1 MRNWIDSTDNE
12 QLLKERYQKQMDDK
26 AAEIFGKKYKYLD
39 LYGYAQTQKSA
50 TVKYYDG
57 ADMREYEIAQDGLLY
72 LYAVEKMPMGKAT
85 NRRMGIT
92 DETMEQITD
101 ALDPK
106 LKEFADW
113 VQEDFL
119 PSIGMESDVVYIRM
133 FGTHMD
139 SIENYFPFVRD
150 KDALKRDV
158 ENGQENSDNDR
169 ISVQTGAIKKRV
181 ASVALWNLKDMSFL
195 DVLAKHV
202 GEMSHWQS
210 FAELNRDIGTL
221 ISYNRFKQQVMNMS
235 SVYGSGKE
243 LWKRFEQC
251 AAIAT
256 DCYEPQRAYL
266 DRLMVQGAKGVT
278 MGKIAFR
285 PFTALKQ
292 TLSLPAFFG
301 EVNAVDMAEALAT
314 GGIPALK
321 WSWKNMPNFRKRIL
335 SRTTGDY
342 RLRETEY
349 DNKIMKAAS
358 YGMLPNIGVDAWT
371 IAVGSYCVYK
381 AQKRKY
387 LRSGMEEE
395 RAERRAGQDAEMCFN
410 KSQQSSEG
418 AYMAPV
424 QIDHTFY
431 ATSAMLFRNSSTA
444 YTRETHNSARNLK
457 RIFSGEVS
465 EDYVAKQIL
474 RTIHPNAEDY
484 WSDAEWAKARA
495 EAKREIRS
503 AKVKNGVNLV
513 MFGWILPWLWRIGGT
528 AVLLALSGDNEE
540 RAKQLI
546 DATKQSVFAPME
558 GLTYGDV
565 FEGGINKAL
574 GYAEQSWAQQGREN
588 PIISDI
594 KQMLNEFDHD
604 WVRATNDVLNI
615 LGGMATGVNP
625 QTFTDWAVAIMDYCG
640 DDPKTSRECALL
652 VARLLN
658 CPQSQL
664 DKVYLEELDL
674 TANEASK
681 MTPSEVAERYARY
694 KMMREAPLTGWM
706 RSAEQRDSI

>member
-1 MRNWIDSTDNE
+1 
-12 QLLKERYQKQMDDK
+12 
-26 AAEIFGKKYKYLD
+26 
-39 LYGYAQTQKSA
+39 
-50 TVKYYDG
+50 
-57 ADMREYEIAQDGLLY
+57 
-72 LYAVEKMPMGKAT
+72 
-85 NRRMGIT
+85 
-92 DETMEQITD
+92 
-101 ALDPK
+101 
-106 LKEFADW
+106 
-113 VQEDFL
+113 
-119 PSIGMESDVVYIRM
+119 
-133 FGTHMD
+133 
-139 SIENYFPFVRD
+139 
-150 KDALKRDV
+150 
-158 ENGQENSDNDR
+158 
-169 ISVQTGAIKKRV
+169 
-181 ASVALWNLKDMSFL
+181 
-195 DVLAKHV
+195 
-202 GEMSHWQS
+202 
-210 FAELNRDIGTL
+210 
-221 ISYNRFKQQVMNMS
+221 
-235 SVYGSGKE
+235 
-243 LWKRFEQC
+243 
-251 AAIAT
+251 
-256 DCYEPQRAYL
+256 
-266 DRLMVQGAKGVT
+266 
-278 MGKIAFR
+278 
-285 PFTALKQ
+285 
-292 TLSLPAFFG
+292 
-301 EVNAVDMAEALAT
+301 
-314 GGIPALK
+314 
-321 WSWKNMPNFRKRIL
+321 
-335 SRTTGDY
+335 
-342 RLRETEY
+342 
-349 DNKIMKAAS
+349 
-358 YGMLPNIGVDAWT
+358 MLPNIGVDAWT
-371 IAVGSYCVYK
+371 IAVGSHCVYK

-387 LRSGMEEE
+387 LRWSMEEE
-395 RAERRAGQDAEMCFN
+395 RAERRAVQDAEMCFN

-444 YTRETHNSARNLK
+444 YTRETHNSVRNLK

-484 WSDAEWAKARA
+484 WSDAEWSKART

-503 AKVKNGVNLV
+503 AKIKNGVNLV

-565 FEGGINKAL
+565 FEGGINKVL

-706 RSAEQRDSI
+706 RSAEQRDSISAKKQQKVFRIAKEKVNSRMATEETKKLLDEYETVRKREKELEELWDTDRDAYREERARFMQTNNMRIHRRVERYKHDMRELTNKYLRSKNAEERDEMAKVMFGTRDKMLEDVGRMR